1 MGLAKNNLNT
11 DDITPLLSSFGKVP
25 LPADQ
30 VEAYQ
35 AELKKRD
42 VIIEKNKKLKASK
55 KPEEPV
61 PIMDALESEVQ
72 RDAEGN
78 EVTNYFLLKC
88 PQFKHLNLC
97 LNKIGDDAKD
107 PVMKALQ
114 TTPDDFGITLAGN
127 QLSGASAA
135 AIHQMI
141 KEVH

>member
-1 MGLAKNNLNT
+1 MP
-11 DDITPLLSSFGKVP
+11 ILSSFGKVP
-25 LPADQ
+25 FPADQ

-42 VIIEKNKKLKASK
+42 TIVEKNKKLKASK

-61 PIMDALESEVQ
+61 PILDSLETETG

-97 LNKIGDDAKD
+97 LNKIDDEAMGTIET
-107 PVMKALQ
+107 VLTQ
-114 TTPDDFGITLAGN
+114 TPDDFGLTLSGN
-127 QLSGASAA
+127 QISGPVQKRIQTMVKNLHRSR
-135 AIHQMI
+135 
-141 KEVH
+141 V